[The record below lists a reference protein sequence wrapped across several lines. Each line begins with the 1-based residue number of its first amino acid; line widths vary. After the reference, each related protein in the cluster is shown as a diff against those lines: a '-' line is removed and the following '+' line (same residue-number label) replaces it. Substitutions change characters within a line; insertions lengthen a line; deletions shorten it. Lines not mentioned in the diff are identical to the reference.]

1 MKTAF
6 FILPVLLSL
15 ECIAAGEWR
24 CEFSAGRWNQEE
36 WTRVKSARWAHV
48 GGWTQE
54 KERIV
59 NQVPADATPAEL
71 LSSRAGE
78 TYSSMIWNRKISG
91 NATISSRME
100 FADRM
105 APLIVLAAPPEICQD
120 GVHEYRE
127 HWEILLFDEG
137 INVWHHQYRNGR
149 PRWSLAGYMKKTLKP
164 HTVYDLQVQIIRRGA
179 LSEIR
184 VKCDGGE
191 FGFELANLPEEFY
204 AGITGCEGVNYFY
217 DFRVNTSGK

>member
-1 MKTAF
+1 MKTVF
-6 FILPVLLSL
+6 LILPFLLCL
-15 ECIAAGEWR
+15 ECIAAER
-24 CEFSAGRWNQEE
+24 QFDFSAGKWDRNE
-36 WTRVKSARWAHV
+36 WTRVKSPRWAHF
-48 GGWTQE
+48 GDWTQE
-54 KERIV
+54 KKRIV
-59 NQVPADATPAEL
+59 NQVPADASPEEML
-71 LSSRAGE
+71 GSRAGE

-105 APLIVLAAPPEICQD
+105 APLIVLAAPPEICKD

-179 LSEIR
+179 LSEMR